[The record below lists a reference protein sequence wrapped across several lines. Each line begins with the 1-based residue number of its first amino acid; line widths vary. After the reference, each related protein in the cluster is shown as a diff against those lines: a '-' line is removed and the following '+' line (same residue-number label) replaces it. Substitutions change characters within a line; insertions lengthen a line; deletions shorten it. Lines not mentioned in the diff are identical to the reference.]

1 MENNVSAKYKNRK
14 PVLHPSVYEG
24 IRSLRGVEIGV
35 YEHEVCTNLPV
46 RDGIVVSP
54 YYRMKINGKTV
65 PVYASRSANGI
76 HSFAYVDIEG
86 GEAGNLQLRTEIT
99 ATENS
104 GELRKPEAFAVVLPR
119 SSGVVAEVN
128 DGKAKAKINAYGSY
142 SFAFNGGYKEPL
154 TLIVKPFEPFSA
166 PEGYAVQKIAP
177 GRYTAADTDFK
188 QQNTVYYFEKGR
200 YETDVI
206 RLPENSVLYLERGVY
221 ITVIPSPD
229 DAVENAVFACGN
241 RNIRLEGRGLI
252 DFSAC
257 CGGENGPE
265 HINNKAG
272 ICLSEVSGAS
282 VRGLSVVNAQAWS
295 VCFNNCENVYV
306 SDVFIMGYRVFSDGI
321 MLSDCRNGLIENC
334 FVRTG
339 DDAFETKSTTKSGY
353 TDHILFRNNAA
364 WTDKAVAYGCIYESN
379 HDTKNVRFENNSVG
393 FALGTWSKHLGCNV
407 IQMGDNPEATMYDI
421 EFVGT
426 EIYTSYNQ
434 AICNIYIGGSG
445 GRGEGWGKVR
455 DIFFKDIKAE
465 NNHGLVLYVQTY
477 ENEYSQIND
486 IYFEN
491 IVSNDDEFTAG
502 SVGNKSLYDFNTQVF
517 DAEKDLHVN
526 VAPEEMACHFSIS
539 TDAFD
544 RLEEV

>member
-1 MENNVSAKYKNRK
+1 MENNISAKRKNEN

-24 IRSLRGVEIGV
+24 IRELQGVEIGV

-46 RDGIVVSP
+46 RDGIILSP
-54 YYRMKINGKTV
+54 YYKMKINGKLV

-76 HSFAYVDIEG
+76 HSFVYVDVEG
-86 GEAGNLQLRTEIT
+86 GVNGTLKLKTEIT

-104 GELRKPEAFAVVLPR
+104 GELRKPGAFAVVLPR
-119 SSGVVAEVN
+119 SSGVTAEVN
-128 DGKAKAKINAYGSY
+128 NRKVKTTVNAYGSY
-142 SFAFNGGYKEPL
+142 SFAFNGGHIEPL
-154 TLIVKPFEPFSA
+154 TLIVKPFEPFVV
-166 PEGYAVQKIAP
+166 PEGYTVKRIVP
-177 GRYTAADTDFK
+177 GSYAAADTDFK

-206 RLPENSVLYLERGVY
+206 RLPANSVLYLERGAYLMV
-221 ITVIPSPD
+221 TPSPD
-229 DAVENAVFACGN
+229 EAVENAILGCGDK
-241 RNIRLEGRGLI
+241 NIRLEGRGVI

-265 HINNKAG
+265 HVNNKAG
-272 ICLSEVSGAS
+272 IALSEVLGVS
-282 VRGLSVVNAQAWS
+282 VRGLSVINAQAWS
-295 VCFNNCENVYV
+295 VCFNDCENVYV

-321 MLSDCRNGLIENC
+321 MLSDCRNGVVENC

-339 DDAFETKSTTKSGY
+339 DDAFETKSTTKSGH

-407 IQMGDNPEATMYDI
+407 IQMGDNPQATMYDI
-421 EFVGT
+421 KFVGT

-455 DIFFKDIKAE
+455 DIFFEDITAE

-477 ENEYSQIND
+477 ENERSEISD

-491 IVSNDDEFTAG
+491 IRSNGSLFTDE
-502 SVGNKSLYDFNTQVF
+502 SLGNKLLYDFSTQVF
-517 DAEKDLHVN
+517 DVHKDLHFN
-526 VAPEEMACHFSIS
+526 
-539 TDAFD
+539 
-544 RLEEV
+544 